1 MGCTHSPGEDGSADS
16 LQAHEGAASGLNET
30 IFVNTTP
37 EEVLANGKLG
47 KNEQRSGGP
56 LV

>member
-1 MGCTHSPGEDGSADS
+1 MHSPGEDGSADS
-16 LQAHEGAASGLNET
+16 LQAHEGAASGLTET

-37 EEVLANGKLG
+37 EEVLVNGKLG
-47 KNEQRSGGP
+47 KNEQRSGGS